1 MRNTV
6 LMLLVVAASP
16 MVAGTDSGPVLRLGL
31 KRAVEIA
38 LAPDGNARVALAS
51 EYVRQAGARS
61 HQARAALLPDFS
73 FAVGEQSQTR
83 NLDATGIHLNIPFPG
98 FSLPRFMGPFNVFD
112 ARGSVNWSVFDL
124 SSIRRYQASRVA
136 MKQAASED
144 EATRNQVTDQVARAY
159 LAAQRA
165 EAHMETA
172 KANVT
177 LAEALVKLASNQK
190 SAGTGTGIE
199 VTRARVQLANER
211 QRLLVAENDR
221 ERAHLQLLRAIGLN
235 LSVTLELSDQ
245 LARHPVQP
253 TPLAEALK
261 TAMESRPEWSA
272 QHHREEGSRL
282 SYSAAKFERLPTVGS
297 FADYGASGTGIDY
310 ALPTRTYGVQMRVS
324 LFDGGRR
331 DGRRA
336 ESLSQ
341 LRQERVRTKDLKDQI
356 ELEVRLALDS
366 LRSADDQVQTAE
378 EGLSLAESELAQAQ
392 RRYEAGVT
400 TSLEVTDAQTRL
412 ERARENRINALFSY
426 NLARLDLHAAMG
438 VTRRLLQ

>member
-1 MRNTV
+1 
-6 LMLLVVAASP
+6 
-16 MVAGTDSGPVLRLGL
+16 
-31 KRAVEIA
+31 
-38 LAPDGNARVALAS
+38 
-51 EYVRQAGARS
+51 
-61 HQARAALLPDFS
+61 
-73 FAVGEQSQTR
+73 
-83 NLDATGIHLNIPFPG
+83 
-98 FSLPRFMGPFNVFD
+98 
-112 ARGSVNWSVFDL
+112 
-124 SSIRRYQASRVA
+124 
-136 MKQAASED
+136 
-144 EATRNQVTDQVARAY
+144 
-159 LAAQRA
+159 
-165 EAHMETA
+165 
-172 KANVT
+172 
-177 LAEALVKLASNQK
+177 
-190 SAGTGTGIE
+190 
-199 VTRARVQLANER
+199 
-211 QRLLVAENDR
+211 
-221 ERAHLQLLRAIGLN
+221 
-235 LSVTLELSDQ
+235 
-245 LARHPVQP
+245 
-253 TPLAEALK
+253 
-261 TAMESRPEWSA
+261 
-272 QHHREEGSRL
+272 L